1 AGIVGAIR
9 MAPAGPRTD
18 RPAFCDQ
25 RPRYAVDAWQ
35 GPDPRGPP
43 LRDPGR
49 EEPPKCTRTI
59 RDTGRA
65 ISRANQS
72 SRGPENFLQYSI
84 EIEISGDRQRRL
96 VQGRQ
101 PACALR

>member
-1 AGIVGAIR
+1 MTADVTR
-9 MAPAGPRTD
+9 PD
-18 RPAFCDQ
+18 RLAFRNQ
-25 RPRYAVDAWQ
+25 RPQNAVDAWQ
-35 GPDPRGPP
+35 GPDARGPR
-43 LRDPGR
+43 LRDPDR
-49 EEPPKCTRTI
+49 EEPAKSTRTI
-59 RDTGRA
+59 RDTERA

-84 EIEISGDRQRRL
+84 EIQISGDRQRRL